1 MINNYKI
8 LKRRTNPIEVYS
20 MALTEKLNVLEIVS
34 NLLKE
39 HEKKLDQLILKIE
52 IVDQTIKQDKRL
64 STSLHEYERHV
75 DSSQKILVVDDDETL
90 GNTFKLILE
99 GVGYT
104 VDTANIGYQAI
115 SMANKRV
122 YDLVILDLNLP
133 DMLGDEV
140 AERIK
145 ELSSS
150 TDVIYITGYSMLKN
164 NLKND
169 GEVLMKPV
177 TPNELVKI
185 AKKKLDNQYQEPKI
199 I

>member
-64 STSLHEYERHV
+64 SSSLHEYERHV
-75 DSSQKILVVDDDETL
+75 DSSQKILVVDDDESL

-115 SMANKRV
+115 SMAGKRV

-145 ELSSS
+145 EVNSS

-177 TPNELVKI
+177 TPDELVKI

>member
-1 MINNYKI
+1 
-8 LKRRTNPIEVYS
+8 

-150 TDVIYITGYSMLKN
+150 TDVIFITGYSMLKN

>member
-1 MINNYKI
+1 VINNYKI

-145 ELSSS
+145 EVNSS